1 MAMVADY
8 LPSAYVA
15 PRVSI
20 SVDEAAAWY
29 EARAPELLPVG
40 PPQTRDAP
48 APLRFRRRFVLM
60 GPESGPGVATVSRLA
75 GRLETGAGPLLA
87 APNMATGS
95 IHLFTLRGGPRRVG
109 AASHPARVS
118 AGDLDGDGLEDLL
131 VADLGHPLPTDDRTG
146 RVLLGRNRGG
156 GRFELETI
164 LDDVGRVADAKPLD
178 LDGDGDL
185 DVVVAAF
192 GWLRSGGIHVL
203 HNETRAPG
211 APTFRSE
218 RVNQRSGAV
227 SVVPTRE
234 LWPGAGAGF
243 VVAFSQHYEQIS
255 AFHPAR
261 DGRGGFDERVLYRA
275 PHCNFGTSNIE
286 PTDLDGDGD
295 TDFLLAHGDTLD
307 DGVAFKPY
315 HGVEWLE
322 NRGDGSFALHHIGAL
337 FGAHGAVA
345 ADLDGD
351 GDLDVVAAG
360 FLPQVE
366 VPVPKGRGRVD
377 SLVWFERSDEGWIP
391 WSIEANHPRHTGLT
405 VVDADLDGRLD
416 VVTTINRAWDI
427 QVRETG
433 PSLEIF
439 FNEGAR

>member
-1 MAMVADY
+1 VASLDPSAEYAIVGAERERGDSSGEKGAMRRLGILGLAALALVAAFALHRHLRSRDGEVPELAGLDADARVRTACSGCHPFPPPEILPRSSWRGQIEHMAMVADY

-211 APTFRSE
+211 APAFRSE

-243 VVAFSQHYEQIS
+243 VVAFSQH
-255 AFHPAR
+255 
-261 DGRGGFDERVLYRA
+261 
-275 PHCNFGTSNIE
+275 
-286 PTDLDGDGD
+286 
-295 TDFLLAHGDTLD
+295 
-307 DGVAFKPY
+307 
-315 HGVEWLE
+315 
-322 NRGDGSFALHHIGAL
+322 
-337 FGAHGAVA
+337 
-345 ADLDGD
+345 
-351 GDLDVVAAG
+351 
-360 FLPQVE
+360 
-366 VPVPKGRGRVD
+366 
-377 SLVWFERSDEGWIP
+377 
-391 WSIEANHPRHTGLT
+391 
-405 VVDADLDGRLD
+405 
-416 VVTTINRAWDI
+416 
-427 QVRETG
+427 
-433 PSLEIF
+433 
-439 FNEGAR
+439 